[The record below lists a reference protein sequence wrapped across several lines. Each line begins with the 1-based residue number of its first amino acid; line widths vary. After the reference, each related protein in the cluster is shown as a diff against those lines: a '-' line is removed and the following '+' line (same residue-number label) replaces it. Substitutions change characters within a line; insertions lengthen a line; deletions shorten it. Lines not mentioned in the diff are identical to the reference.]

1 MSGINELKRKTKMS
15 LDELYEGK
23 TVGKTVKQKE
33 SNPERKEETQPDSQ
47 NKISQS
53 SQEISHPTNQLDRQM
68 ENNLDVRQE
77 SHSAPSVYL
86 NAKPQ
91 MQKMQTY
98 KMTFNL
104 TEDVYKAFND
114 LYAQRMLQGRKTD
127 KSDMICEAIHWL
139 IQMDN
144 EQRQ

>member
-33 SNPERKEETQPDSQ
+33 SNPERKEEIQPDSQ

-53 SQEISHPTNQLDRQM
+53 SQERSHPTNQLDRQM